1 MQIQAVDLVLIPGL
15 LCDERLW
22 AGQTHALSETAS
34 ILIPN
39 LTVYESIDEMADA
52 VLSRAPK
59 QFALAGFSM
68 GGCVALEIVARAPQR
83 VRQLA
88 LLSTNAAGILPR
100 VRDHYQRS
108 IADIEAEGIEKYLV
122 EAFPRYVSAERAH
135 DPVLW
140 REYSTMGLDL
150 GAAVAVRQMRALLD
164 YPGFNG
170 NLGAILC
177 PTALICG
184 EHDERT
190 PVGSHESMAHQMPGA
205 ELAVIRNAAHFIPL
219 ERPSAV
225 ADALRLW
232 LSRIPAAG
240 PLAI

>member
-1 MQIQAVDLVLIPGL
+1 MQNQAIDLVLIPGL

-22 AGQTHALSETAS
+22 AGQTHALSDIASCLTPDVTA
-34 ILIPN
+34 
-39 LTVYESIDEMADA
+39 YESIERMADA
-52 VLSRAPK
+52 VLSRVPE

-88 LLSTNAAGILPR
+88 LLSTNAAGILPQ

-108 IADIEAEGIEKYLV
+108 IADIEVGGFEKYLLD
-122 EAFPRYVSAERAH
+122 AFPRYVATERAH

-140 REYSTMGLDL
+140 RDFSTMGRDL
-150 GAAVAVRQMRALLD
+150 GAAVAMRQMRALLD
-164 YPGFNG
+164 YPGFSG
-170 NLGAILC
+170 GLGTILC

-184 EHDERT
+184 EQDQRT
-190 PVGSHESMAHQMPGA
+190 PV
-205 ELAVIRNAAHFIPL
+205 AAHRVMAGQIRRSELSVINGAGHYTPL

-225 ADALRLW
+225 ADALRQW
-232 LSRIPAAG
+232 LSRFR
-240 PLAI
+240 